1 MQHCGGECTNGK
13 NYRETVR
20 IKRVNLNSGSNR
32 KWLLWQVTE
41 EMLTI
46 LWKGMRYCM
55 GRYRKRICG
64 ILFAAALLCGS
75 IMQPVTAG
83 MSGEMD
89 GTEGLFPG
97 YVQSGDVQEDE
108 AAPESGD
115 AQKENAESDEEQV
128 SSTQPG
134 QFQENENVWKD
145 EAAGESDV
153 QPGGVQEN
161 GTQPEGEQTD
171 GMQPGNMQTEGSRP
185 TGGKLE
191 TVSEEGT
198 VTAQKE
204 SLGQDGRTRVS
215 TSMDAETAEWVEAAG
230 EALTVL
236 AAEREI
242 MALVYLSDE
251 YPVRTSPDYEGGT
264 AVTVLSGQ
272 TVNIL
277 DVYVDDNMEIWY
289 YVGLEYK
296 GQEIQ
301 GYVPRMYLASSD
313 SRFLEW
319 EEMYGMNFQD
329 SAYATDGEE
338 KAAYP
343 DIDQF
348 PESYR
353 QALLALKQKHPNWRF
368 VKMNTGLDWDNSVYQ
383 QLQNGKS
390 LIEYTQ
396 EEWAKEG
403 LYDDGQWYYASEAA
417 LEVYMDPRNGLT
429 ENGIFQFEQLTYN
442 EECHTLEAVTA
453 FLRNTFMTDSKPAPG
468 TNTTYAQL
476 FWDIGR
482 EDGRKVSPFHLA
494 ARVLQEQGKG
504 TSPLISGTYKGY
516 EGYYNFFNIKASGT
530 TSQQIYENGLKY
542 AKEQGWYG
550 VEKALRGGADFI
562 SANYIRKGQDTL
574 YLQKFNV
581 NPNGTY
587 APYTHQYMQNIMAPT
602 SEAFSMKRLYESAS
616 AVDSTFVFKIPVYEN
631 MPEAPC
637 TKPSA
642 STNVVLKL
650 PSGYSDTT
658 VWLDGVAYQGE
669 RRDSRLIVE
678 APDGKA
684 GTAVVYQYNASGV
697 PVGMAVWSLRYNGV
711 AYTATKEPGLAD
723 LLTYHGFSI
732 RVTGK
737 TGIRFKTGI
746 SAELR
751 GKLISAGINGYKLK
765 EYGTLVMNNA
775 NRAQYPMIR
784 GGAKVAGGISYG
796 MDSSGNMQDVV
807 FETVDGRYR
816 YTSVLVG
823 LPVEQ
828 YKTEYAFRG
837 YIVLEKDGVETTLYG
852 PVVARSIYNLAQQLL
867 SQGSYPAGS
876 AAETFLKKLVSDADA
891 LSGGN

>member
-1 MQHCGGECTNGK
+1 MSKYGK
-13 NYRETVR
+13 HV
-20 IKRVNLNSGSNR
+20 
-32 KWLLWQVTE
+32 
-41 EMLTI
+41 
-46 LWKGMRYCM
+46 
-55 GRYRKRICG
+55 CG
-64 ILFAAALLCGS
+64 ILLAALLCGS
-75 IMQPVTAG
+75 AVQPVTAAL
-83 MSGEMD
+83 SD
-89 GTEGLFPG
+89 GVNGREEFP
-97 YVQSGDVQEDE
+97 
-108 AAPESGD
+108 
-115 AQKENAESDEEQV
+115 SDD
-128 SSTQPG
+128 
-134 QFQENENVWKD
+134 F
-145 EAAGESDV
+145 
-153 QPGGVQEN
+153 GVA
-161 GTQPEGEQTD
+161 QPEETNEQTD
-171 GMQPGNMQTEGSRP
+171 R
-185 TGGKLE
+185 
-191 TVSEEGT
+191 
-198 VTAQKE
+198 A
-204 SLGQDGRTRVS
+204 RVS
-215 TSMDAETAEWVEAAG
+215 AAIDEEMAEWVEQAG
-230 EALTVL
+230 EALSVL
-236 AAEREI
+236 ADEREI

-251 YPVRTSPDYEGGT
+251 YPVRISPDYEGET
-264 AVTVLSGQ
+264 VVTVLSGQ
-272 TVNIL
+272 TVNIQ
-277 DVYVDDNMEIWY
+277 DVYVDDNTEIWY
-289 YVGLEYK
+289 FVKLEYK
-296 GQEIQ
+296 GQEMQ
-301 GYVPRMYLASSD
+301 GYIPRMYLASSD

-329 SAYATDGEE
+329 YVYSIDGEE

-353 QALLALKQKHPNWRF
+353 QALLELKQKHPSWRF
-368 VKMNTGLDWDNSVYQ
+368 VKMNTGLDWERSVHQ
-383 QLQNGKS
+383 QLQNGRS

-403 LYDDGQWYYASEAA
+403 LYDDGQWYYASRAA
-417 LEVYMDPRNGLT
+417 LELYMDPRNGLT
-429 ENGIFQFEQLTYN
+429 EKGIFQFEQLTYN

-482 EDGRKVSPFHLA
+482 EEGRKVSPFHLA

-530 TSQQIYENGLKY
+530 TSQEIYENGLKY
-542 AKEQGWYG
+542 AKEQNWLG
-550 VEKALRGGADFI
+550 VENALRGGADFI
-562 SANYIRKGQDTL
+562 SANYIKKGQDTL

-602 SEAFSMKRLYESAS
+602 SEAASMKKLYESAV
-616 AVDSTFVFKIPVYEN
+616 AIDSTFLFKIPVYEN

-637 TKPSA
+637 TKPSV
-642 STNVVLKL
+642 SNNVVLKL
-650 PSGYSDTT
+650 PAGYSDTT
-658 VWLDGVAYQGE
+658 VWLDGVAFQGE
-669 RRDSRLIVE
+669 RRDSRLVVE

-697 PVGMAVWSLRYNGV
+697 PVGMAVWSLRHDGV
-711 AYTATKEPGLAD
+711 AYTATEEPELTD

-751 GKLISAGINGYKLK
+751 GKLTAAGVNGYKLK

-775 NRAQYPMIR
+775 NRDQYPMIR
-784 GGAKVAGGISYG
+784 GGEKVAGGISYG
-796 MDSSGNMQDVV
+796 KDGNGTMQDVV
-807 FETVDGRYR
+807 FETVEGRYR

-828 YKTEYAFRG
+828 YKTEFAFRG
-837 YIVLEKDGVETTLYG
+837 YIMLEKDGVETTLYG
-852 PVVARSIYNLAQQLL
+852 PVVARSIYSLAQQLL
-867 SQGSYPAGS
+867 AQGSYPAGS
-876 AAETFLKKLVSDADA
+876 EAEAFLKKLVSDADA

>member
-1 MQHCGGECTNGK
+1 ME
-13 NYRETVR
+13 
-20 IKRVNLNSGSNR
+20 
-32 KWLLWQVTE
+32 
-41 EMLTI
+41 
-46 LWKGMRYCM
+46 
-55 GRYRKRICG
+55 RYRKHICG

-75 IMQPVTAG
+75 IMQPVSAG
-83 MSGEMD
+83 PGRGMD
-89 GTEGLFPG
+89 RTEELFPG
-97 YVQSGDVQEDE
+97 YAQSGDIREDE
-108 AAPESGD
+108 AVPESGEV
-115 AQKENAESDEEQV
+115 QEENAQPDEEQV

-134 QFQENENVWKD
+134 QSQENENMPTD
-145 EAAGESDV
+145 EGDI
-153 QPGGVQEN
+153 QEN
-161 GTQPEGEQTD
+161 GVRPEEGQTD
-171 GMQPGNMQTEGSRP
+171 GMQPGSMQPEGSGII
-185 TGGKLE
+185 GGKLE
-191 TVSEEGT
+191 TLSEEGT
-198 VTAQKE
+198 AATQADG
-204 SLGQDGRTRVS
+204 LGQGERTRVS
-215 TSMDAETAEWVEAAG
+215 ASMDAETAEWVEAAG
-230 EALTVL
+230 EALAVL

-251 YPVRTSPDYEGGT
+251 YPIRTSPDYDGGT

-272 TVNIL
+272 TVNIE
-277 DVYVDDNMEIWY
+277 DVYVDDDTEVWY
-289 YVGLEYK
+289 FVKLEYK

-319 EEMYGMNFQD
+319 EETYGMNSQD
-329 SAYATDGEE
+329 SVYAIDGEE

-343 DIDQF
+343 DIEQF

-353 QALLALKQKHPNWRF
+353 QSLLDLKQKHPNWRF

-403 LYDDGQWYYASEAA
+403 LYDDGQWYYASKAA

-429 ENGIFQFEQLTYN
+429 EKGIFQFEQLTYN

-468 TNTTYAQL
+468 TSTTYAQL

-482 EDGRKVSPFHLA
+482 EEGRKVSPFHLA

-504 TSPLISGTYKGY
+504 TSPLISGTYTGY

-542 AKEQGWYG
+542 AKDQGWYG
-550 VEKALRGGADFI
+550 VENALRGGADFI
-562 SANYIRKGQDTL
+562 SANYIKKGQDTL

-587 APYTHQYMQNIMAPT
+587 APYTHQYMQNIMAPA
-602 SEAFSMKRLYESAS
+602 SEASSMKRLYESAN

-637 TKPSA
+637 AKPSA
-642 STNVVLKL
+642 STNVVLTL

-684 GTAVVYQYNASGV
+684 GTAIVYQYNASGV

-711 AYTATKEPGLAD
+711 AYTATEEPGLAN

-751 GKLISAGINGYKLK
+751 GTLLSAGVNGYKLK

-775 NRAQYPMIR
+775 NRTQYPMIK

-796 MDSSGNMQDVV
+796 KDSSGNMQDVV

-828 YKTEYAFRG
+828 YKIEYAFRG

-891 LSGGN
+891 LSSGN